1 MTDTNCDFFRW
12 TRDKQGA
19 FSKTLK
25 DELDKKMPMSGGIMT
40 GPLDID
46 FNTTRLTTEDI
57 LSFRVK
63 YGETGTKYSWSWS
76 VVSYSPISYF
86 MYNNTKLF
94 GVCYNLGLFPALPSS
109 NKQFTLGY
117 FGNRWPNVYT
127 NKLNNGGDIEIP
139 EKAGTM
145 ALLSD
150 IEDVLRK
157 YNLIPPQ
164 SEPEATEHDGQN

>member
-1 MTDTNCDFFRW
+1 MTDTDRDFFRW

-19 FSKTLK
+19 FSKNLK
-25 DELDKKMPMSGGIMT
+25 QELDKKLPKSGGTMT

-46 FNTTRLTTEDI
+46 FNTTRLTVEDI

-76 VVSYSPISYF
+76 VVSYSPITYF
-86 MYNNTKLF
+86 TYNNTKLF
-94 GVCYNLGLFPALPSS
+94 GVCYNLGLFPAIPSS

-117 FGNRWPNVYT
+117 YGARWPNVYA

-157 YNLIPPQ
+157 YNLIPQ
-164 SEPEATEHDGQN
+164 QEPEVPDDGTKE

>member
-25 DELDKKMPMSGGIMT
+25 DELDKKMPMSGGTMT
-40 GPLDID
+40 GPLEISVHSKELKVE
-46 FNTTRLTTEDI
+46 NIATIRIT
-57 LSFRVK
+57 
-63 YGETGTKYSWSWS
+63 YGEPISHNYSWT
-76 VVSYSPISYF
+76 VGLLNYSPIAYVF
-86 MYNNTKLF
+86 CNNTRLF
-94 GVCYNLGLFPALPSS
+94 GISNSLGIFPNNPNGS
-109 NKQFTLGY
+109 FCLGY
-117 FGNRWPNVYT
+117 HGSRWPNVYT
-127 NKLNNGGDIEIP
+127 KKINNGGDIEIP

-150 IEDVLRK
+150 IEDILRK

-164 SEPEATEHDGQN
+164 SEPEATEDDGQN

>member
-1 MTDTNCDFFRW
+1 MTDTSKDFFRW

-25 DELDKKMPMSGGIMT
+25 EELDKKLPIEGGTIT
-40 GPLDID
+40 GPIEISS
-46 FNTTRLTTEDI
+46 FNEELEVKKL
-57 LSFRVK
+57 LSIRVK
-63 YGETGTKYSWSWS
+63 IGDPIRHDYTYSIGMLT
-76 VVSYSPISYF
+76 YSPIVYGL
-86 MYNNTKLF
+86 YHNTMLF
-94 GVCYNLGLFPALPSS
+94 GICHNLGIFPA
-109 NKQFTLGY
+109 NGGKNFTLGY
-117 FGNRWPNVYT
+117 YGARWPNVYA

-157 YNLIPPQ
+157 YNLIPQ
-164 SEPEATEHDGQN
+164 QEPEVPDDGTQE